1 MDNQYKTITDV
12 NEYRLHESANID
24 HYPHIKGW
32 DFEQEF
38 DAHKFFESFF
48 TTGFQASHLGQA
60 ARIIEMMRK
69 DNAGIF
75 LASTSNLVTSGC
87 RDIIRFLMKHKH
99 ICCFVTTAG
108 GIEEDVIK
116 TMQPFLLGRFDL
128 SGVSL
133 HDKGINRAGNILIPN
148 ERYLHFER
156 FMNGFFEKMY
166 KKQQE
171 LGRPLCTSE
180 LIRELGLAIPGEKK
194 EESILYWAAKNNIPI
209 FCPSLGDGSLGD
221 LLVFF
226 KNRHPDF
233 YLDIVEDNKRMVKFV
248 LEQEKTGAIILGGG
262 VAKHYVL
269 NMNSFKDG
277 LDYVVYI
284 NTAQEFDGS
293 DSGARVDEAITW
305 SKVLPDAPNVKVTCD
320 ATIAFPLLVAMTFG
334 KNRAK
339 KEESE
344 DNSKENKE
352 KEE

>member
-1 MDNQYKTITDV
+1 MDNQYETIDDV
-12 NEYRLHESANID
+12 SEYRLSESVNID

-38 DAHKFFESFF
+38 EADKFFESFF
-48 TTGFQASHLGQA
+48 TTGFQASHLAQA
-60 ARIIEMMRK
+60 ARIVDMMRK
-69 DNAGIF
+69 DKATIF
-75 LASTSNLVTSGC
+75 LGCTSNMSTSGN
-87 RDIIRFLMKHKH
+87 RDIIKFLVKNKH
-99 ICCFVTTAG
+99 IHAFVCTAG
-108 GIEEDVIK
+108 GIEEDLIK

-128 SGVSL
+128 SGAGL
-133 HDKGINRAGNILIPN
+133 HAKGINRAGNILIPN
-148 ERYLHFER
+148 ERYLHFEL
-156 FMNGFFEKMY
+156 FMNEFLEKMY
-166 KKQQE
+166 QKQKE

-194 EESILYWAAKNNIPI
+194 EESILYWAAKNDIPV

-221 LLVFF
+221 LMVFF

-262 VAKHYVL
+262 VAKHYIL

-293 DSGARVDEAITW
+293 DSGARVEEAITW
-305 SKVLPDAPNVKVTCD
+305 SKVLPDAPNVKVVCD
-320 ATIAFPLLVAMTFG
+320 ATIAFPILVAMTFG
-334 KNRAK
+334 KKEAK
-339 KEESE
+339 
-344 DNSKENKE
+344 SKAGVIQD
-352 KEE
+352 